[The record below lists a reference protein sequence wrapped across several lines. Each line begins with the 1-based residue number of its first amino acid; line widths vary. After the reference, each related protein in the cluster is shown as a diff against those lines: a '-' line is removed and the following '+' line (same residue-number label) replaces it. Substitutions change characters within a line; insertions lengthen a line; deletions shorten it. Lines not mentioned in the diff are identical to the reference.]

1 MNENNINETLNEEIK
16 NAILKE
22 LNRNIINE
30 DNELS

>member
-1 MNENNINETLNEEIK
+1 MNENNINETVNEEIK
-16 NAILKE
+16 IAILKE